1 MAVPLSGHAA
11 AVLVVLLQLF
21 LCVSAR
27 AAEPRWG
34 AVVLGGAAAGP
45 ESAGEAAVVGGAVT
59 LDLPLGRRWGVTV
72 EGWPLLLWRRE
83 TAGGGERETVAAF
96 ALDGLLTFDA
106 GPRAGRWRVRL
117 EAGVGPMWAADPV
130 PARGSR
136 WNFFDEE
143 GVRLLWR
150 FGDGSAGSIGYRF
163 VHVSNGRSSGERNPG
178 LNVHALAVGYAFR

>member
-1 MAVPLSGHAA
+1 MSLLARA
-11 AVLVVLLQLF
+11 AVAAVVPAVLGAGGAAL
-21 LCVSAR
+21 

-34 AVVLGGAAAGP
+34 AVVLGGGAAGA
-45 ESAGEAAVVGGAVT
+45 EAAGEAAVGGGAVT
-59 LDLPLGRRWGVTV
+59 LDLPLGGRWGVTV

-96 ALDGLLTFDA
+96 AVDGLLTFDA

-117 EAGVGPMWAADPV
+117 EAGVGPMWATDPV

-150 FGDGSAGSIGYRF
+150 FGDGSVGSIGYRF

-178 LNVHALAVGYAFR
+178 LNVHALAVGCAFR